1 MYNGILPLNQLAL
14 NQLKQKHR
22 QSKEA
27 HFNVLVT
34 DTHEEFHPTKFDELE
49 IELVKIAAVRT
60 SQQKVEQKHQKWTL
74 MTGEK
79 FLQQNSLITVLMNY
93 TQLFSRS
100 IRNYVQQINLHN
112 F

>member
-22 QSKEA
+22 QGKEA
-27 HFNVLVT
+27 YFNVLVA

-49 IELVKIAAVRT
+49 IVLVKIAAVRT

>member
-1 MYNGILPLNQLAL
+1 MYIGILPLNQLAL

>member
-1 MYNGILPLNQLAL
+1 MYIGILPLNQLAL

-22 QSKEA
+22 QGKEV